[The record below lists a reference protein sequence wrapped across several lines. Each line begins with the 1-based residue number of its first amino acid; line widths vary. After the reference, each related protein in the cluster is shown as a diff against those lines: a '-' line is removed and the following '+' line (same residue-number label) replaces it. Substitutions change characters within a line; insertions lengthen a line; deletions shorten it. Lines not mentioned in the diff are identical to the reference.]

1 MPSKHFNDVNRSI
14 SSGKKHPNDPRLN
27 LSFNSAKRYVSWR
40 TKLQKASKRKRH

>member
-1 MPSKHFNDVNRSI
+1 MLSKRSDEVNRSI
-14 SSGKKHPNDPRLN
+14 SSGKKHPNEPRLN